1 MSAQT
6 VDRKL
11 LLHLLTENELTL
23 REIGERLGCSGERVR
38 QLEKKLLG
46 RTARDAQ
53 LERGNRKL
61 QAVFDKNPFVHAA
74 KRRGFDVEPSE
85 HERRSKW
92 YKRKLYVNG
101 KLCLLLR
108 SYGNAGYRGLYV
120 RLRKPAREKAEICV
134 IEVVTGDFLMIP
146 MKKMPRSPTMFSLY
160 DPVSS
165 KKIYVLRRP
174 WRKYLN
180 NWSAF
185 GKNKRFYSPAD

>member
-1 MSAQT
+1 MSVQT

-11 LLHLLTENELTL
+11 LLHLLKENELTL

-46 RTARDAQ
+46 RIGRESQ
-53 LERGNRKL
+53 RERGNRKL
-61 QAVFDKNPFVHAA
+61 KVVFDKNPFVHGA
-74 KRRGFDVEPSE
+74 KRRGFDVEPSK
-85 HERRSKW
+85 HERRPKW
-92 YKRKLYVNG
+92 HKRKLYVNG

-108 SYGNAGYRGLYV
+108 STGNVGYRGLYV
-120 RLRKPAREKAEICV
+120 RLRKPEREKARICV

-146 MKKMPRSPTMFSLY
+146 MKKMPSSPTMFSLY

-180 NWSAF
+180 NWSVF
-185 GKNKRFYSPAD
+185 GKNKRS